1 MLRRVQFAALAAAAL
16 AAVCC
21 HAGVLT
27 SGGYVIAGGGSKP
40 VNNGNFTLTGT
51 IGQPVAARGVLTN
64 NFDFNSGFWSAF
76 DPGFEWPNWVGPAY
90 PPPLGVGFTTAGT
103 NISRSGGTIWNL
115 TNAPLA
121 GTTAVYWGA
130 TNNGVELSFEGPSS
144 AGIMQYAPAQS
155 DLALGIVV
163 WTGQAYLPGY
173 YESGTAQ
180 TRCTMI
186 VNRPLVDAVSVGLP
200 GNMGGVLPVTSAT
213 MGWQAQIYMEANLYG
228 GWVPALNLYDQAGV
242 SGGGSAFSSFAAGF
256 YYQNKLPVISPITNI
271 IMAPGTSY
279 GPVPFTLSDPEFPV
293 AALTLSSN
301 SDNSLVLPNNA
312 IQITGSGGNYNMT
325 LTTTF
330 NFLGVAH
337 VTLTAVD
344 PNGGSNSEIISV
356 YSDTPPTI
364 SNIGN
369 QQVAENGTVGPIG
382 FTVGDNETAAGS
394 LSLSAQTTNIAL
406 APVGN
411 ITFGGSGANRTVT
424 VQPNTGVFGTSLISV
439 IVSDG
444 ILTATNSFLLT
455 VVGQSPQFTTS
466 SVNGLGQVVLQFNSA
481 HSSHNTLL
489 GTTNLATPIPSWLVL
504 GVATETSFGVF
515 QFTDT
520 NLLGSKD
527 RFYLVRSP

>member
-1 MLRRVQFAALAAAAL
+1 MLRRVQFAALIGAVLAAL
-16 AAVCC
+16 CSQAD
-21 HAGVLT
+21 VLT
-27 SGGYVIAGGGSKP
+27 AGGYVIAGGGGGP
-40 VNNGNFTLTGT
+40 VRNGNFLLTGT
-51 IGQPVAARGVLTN
+51 VGQPVAARGVLAS
-64 NFDFNSGFWSAF
+64 NFDVNSGFWGAF
-76 DPGFEWPNWVGPAY
+76 DPGFEWPNWAGPAY
-90 PPPLGVGFTTAGT
+90 PPPLGVGFNTSGT
-103 NISRSGGTIWNL
+103 NISRSGGVIWFL

-121 GTTAVYWGA
+121 GATTMYWGA
-130 TNNGVELSFEGPSS
+130 TNNGVELSFEGPSP
-144 AGIMQYAPAQS
+144 AGIMQYSPAQS
-155 DLALGIVV
+155 DLANGIVV

-186 VNRPLVDAVSVGLP
+186 VNQPLVDAVSVGLP
-200 GNMGGVLPVTSAT
+200 GNIGGVLPITSAT
-213 MGWQAQIYMEANLYG
+213 MAWQARIYMEANLYG
-228 GWVPALNLYDQAGV
+228 SWMPALDLYDQAGV
-242 SGGGSAFSSFAAGF
+242 AGGGSAFSSFAAAF

-279 GPVPFTLSDPEFPV
+279 GPVPFTLSDLEIPV

-337 VTLTAVD
+337 VTLTATD
-344 PNGGSNSEIISV
+344 PNGGSNSEVFSV

-369 QQVAENGTVGPIG
+369 QQVAENGTAGPVG
-382 FTVGDNETAAGS
+382 FTVGDNETSPGS
-394 LSLSAQTTNIAL
+394 LTLSAQSTNAAL

-411 ITFGGSGANRTVT
+411 IAFGGSGANRTIT
-424 VQPNTGVFGTSLISV
+424 VQPAAGLFGTSLISA

-455 VVGQSPQFTTS
+455 VIGQSPQFSSS
-466 SVNGLGQVVLQFNSA
+466 SVNGSGHVVLQFSSA
-481 HSSHNTLL
+481 HNSHNTIL
-489 GTTNLATPIPSWLVL
+489 GTTNLLTPVSSWFVV
-504 GVATETSFGVF
+504 GVATETSPGVF

-520 NLLGSKD
+520 NLLGAND